1 MPFVCGFVCGTTH
14 KKKKR
19 KLVKNNMFRRA
30 DPNFVNFVPK
40 TCEEAIDL
48 FTRHRRLGLTA
59 DLYPECFV
67 HCARKLPD
75 AELDKF
81 HRFIVTPVDDFD
93 KGGEKPTLVDKQLEE
108 ERQQLLKE
116 AEARDKGNE
125 TITEEPSCI
134 PDPKQLEMPK
144 MRRQV
149 ASYSAQDDGELA
161 DDGDQDDEK
170 TAEAELA
177 TEDEFTVIEQTLP

>member
-1 MPFVCGFVCGTTH
+1 
-14 KKKKR
+14 
-19 KLVKNNMFRRA
+19 MFRRA

-116 AEARDKGNE
+116 AEARDKASE
-125 TITEEPSCI
+125 TITEEEELDS
-134 PDPKQLEMPK
+134 LEMPQ

-149 ASYSAQDDGELA
+149 AGSYAQE
-161 DDGDQDDEK
+161 DEK
-170 TAEAELA
+170 E
-177 TEDEFTVIEQTLP
+177 EFTVIEQASLP

>member
-1 MPFVCGFVCGTTH
+1 
-14 KKKKR
+14 
-19 KLVKNNMFRRA
+19 MFRRA
-30 DPNFVNFVPK
+30 DPNFTNFVPK

-48 FTRHRRLGLTA
+48 FTRHRKLGLTA

-75 AELDKF
+75 DELDKF
-81 HRFIVTPVDDFD
+81 HRFIITPNEDFD

-108 ERQQLLKE
+108 ERLQLLKE
-116 AEARDKGNE
+116 AESRDKASE

-134 PDPKQLEMPK
+134 CEEDPCLCEELDSLEMPQ

-149 ASYSAQDDGELA
+149 AGSYAQE
-161 DDGDQDDEK
+161 DEK
-170 TAEAELA
+170 E
-177 TEDEFTVIEQTLP
+177 EFTVIEQALP